1 MTGARVLDEAK
12 TDVYGS
18 AKRADGTLAAGT
30 VLGRYIVVE
39 RIGTGG
45 LGDVYAAYDPELDR
59 KIAIKL
65 LKPEAT
71 EAGVEGMGDPTTRLL
86 REAQAMAKLNHEN
99 VVTVYDVGTFAG
111 QVFIAMEFIRGETLT
126 RWVAAK
132 SRTWSEIRD
141 VFVAA
146 GEGLAAAHAV
156 GLVHRDFKP
165 ANVLVSDKGEVTVL
179 DFGLARIVD
188 AQVPISDD
196 RVSSPPVRGVPK
208 PMSLLDH
215 AVTDVGL
222 VLGTPPF
229 MAAELFEGAPGS
241 ARSDQFAFCV
251 SLYKAL
257 HGIRPYPAQ
266 TVDDHIEA
274 VRKGEPV
281 LERRN
286 KSVPI
291 WLHRAALRGVRKDP
305 AQRYTSMD
313 ALLAAMQTDRR
324 RRKRWFLAAVIG
336 VPLLSMGA
344 VGASFAMRPEAT
356 AAEIDETKEV
366 VAQAR
371 AAAAKG
377 YYVYPPADDPEHD
390 TAYAKVLELEGM
402 QGAIAE
408 PAQEA
413 ADELRDEMASTLV
426 RLGDEYY
433 ERPGGE
439 PFAVDFYAAALVF
452 DPQRSR
458 ARERVTL
465 TPGELAALRDRAQT
479 RDFSEAEL
487 VAAEALSALAE
498 PDEQARE
505 EKVVGVA
512 TKPRRATSTTAR
524 LEALLGKRR
533 EDVVSKLGAS
543 SGGAP
548 DVPRLGTA
556 PLEDTPV
563 AVAVDGDG
571 DETGG
576 DAPPVDDGEAL
587 VPSTPAPLDTE
598 ATTRDPKA
606 AKEAA
611 TAGKALLAKG
621 DLGAAEAKFHQALR
635 YDRRHVAALLGL
647 ARVHFHRRDFDKMA
661 DYAQRATKAAPR
673 SGAAHTLL
681 GDAYFKLL
689 RYDDAKQAYAR
700 AVGLG
705 DKTAQKGLARVE
717 AKLGG

>member
-1 MTGARVLDEAK
+1 MTGARLLDEAK
-12 TDVYGS
+12 TDVYGA

-30 VLGRYIVVE
+30 VLGRYILVE

-111 QVFIAMEFIRGETLT
+111 QVFIAMEFIRGDTLT
-126 RWVAAK
+126 RWGAAK
-132 SRTWSEIRD
+132 ARTWSEIRD

-188 AQVPISDD
+188 AEAPMSDE
-196 RVSSPPVRGVPK
+196 RSMQAPVRGVPK

-229 MAAELFEGAPGS
+229 MAPELFEGAPGS
-241 ARSDQFAFCV
+241 AQSDQFAFCV

-266 TVDDHIEA
+266 TVDEHIDA
-274 VRKGEPV
+274 VQRGEPIV
-281 LERRN
+281 ERRN
-286 KSVPI
+286 KAVPV
-291 WLHRAALRGVRKDP
+291 WLHRAALRGVDRDP
-305 AQRYTSMD
+305 ARRFPSMT

-336 VPLLSMGA
+336 VPLLSLGA
-344 VGASFAMRPEAT
+344 VGAAFALRPEAT
-356 AAEIDETKEV
+356 AAEIDETKEI

-377 YYVYPPADDPEHD
+377 YYVYPPSDDPAHD
-390 TAYAKVLELEGM
+390 TAYSKVLELEGM
-402 QGAIAE
+402 EGAIAG
-408 PAQEA
+408 PAQDA
-413 ADELRDEMASTLV
+413 AGQLREEMASTLV

-433 ERPGGE
+433 EREGGE

-452 DPQRSR
+452 DPQRTR

-498 PDEQARE
+498 PDEDARD

-512 TKPRRATSTTAR
+512 TKARRATSTTAR

-533 EDVVSKLGAS
+533 EDVVAALGKTPA
-543 SGGAP
+543 GAP
-548 DVPRLGTA
+548 AVPRLGTA
-556 PLEDTPV
+556 PLEDTPLPYADDDVV
-563 AVAVDGDG
+563 APEVPD
-571 DETGG
+571 DEEI
-576 DAPPVDDGEAL
+576 A
-587 VPSTPAPLDTE
+587 VPSTPAPLGADPD
-598 ATTRDPKA
+598 ATPRDPKA

-611 TAGKALLAKG
+611 TVGKALLAKG
-621 DLGAAEAKFHQALR
+621 DLAGAEAKFHQALR
-635 YDRRHVAALLGL
+635 HDRRLVTALLGL
-647 ARVHFHRRDFDKMA
+647 SRVHFHRRDFDKMA

-673 SGAAHTLL
+673 SGAAQTLL

-689 RYDDAKQAYAR
+689 RYDDAKRAYAK
-700 AVGLG
+700 AVSLG
-705 DKTAQKGLARVE
+705 DASAKKGLARVE